1 MQEKFILD
9 QEVKTNENIAF
20 LKAEQ
25 SLKLLQS
32 CSYPQHKEISD
43 DKFLDDIRIE
53 KHETLEILTSIEM
66 LDFTETGTF
75 PVLVTINSKNTQ
87 QHISKIIEIKIFPSK
102 EAYVRLENIYW
113 RSYGLVIEGRLS
125 SAILNSTRAQHFHY
139 SMEIGDQNNKAVQSR
154 PILLQNWYSYSKK
167 DSFQVLFENHSLTS
181 LDIGDYHFCVKGY
194 EIHREKKDLD
204 KVSKKSNVQFFSTR
218 RTGEISIDSVDLRV
232 HHEKEIQIFTTL
244 MGETCLRIKR
254 R

>member
-32 CSYPQHKEISD
+32 CSYPQHKEISE

-75 PVLVTINSKNTQ
+75 PVLVTINNNNTR
-87 QHISKIIEIKIFPSK
+87 QHISKIIEVKIFPSK
-102 EAYVRLENIYW
+102 EAYVRLESIYW
-113 RSYGLVIEGRLS
+113 RTYGLVIEGRLS
-125 SAILNSTRAQHFHY
+125 ATILNSTQTQQFQY
-139 SMEIGDQNNKAVQSR
+139 NMEIVDQNNKAVQSR
-154 PILLQNWYSYSKK
+154 SILLQNWRLHSKK
-167 DSFQVLFENHSLTS
+167 DSFQVVFENSSLTS

-194 EIHREKKDLD
+194 EINKEKKDLY
-204 KVSKKSNVQFFSTR
+204 KSGKRSNVQFFSTR
-218 RTGEISIDSVDLRV
+218 RTGEIPNGGIDIRV
-232 HHEKEIQIFTTL
+232 HNEKEILFFTTF

-254 R
+254 Y